1 MNDEHIEQLLRKAPR
16 APAPAGLL
24 EKLRADIALPRRIET
39 SPVAPSEA
47 VPLIRRWFPALS
59 FAVIFLACLA
69 AIAVQTNQIA
79 GLKRENAA
87 LQTSAEN
94 LEQLRRDNAEYPR
107 LKAAQTELDRL
118 RRDYAELQQLR
129 SEVAQLRAQAQEIQ
143 NLRAENRSLLTRS
156 QGQTGAD
163 DDFFARNAAALGN
176 ARAKAESVACINN
189 LKQIGLAA
197 RIWANDNSD
206 NSDVFPS
213 NWLMMTNELATPKIL
228 ICPSDKGR
236 SAASDWRQFS
246 PANVRYEFLNPNGT
260 DRQPT
265 AVLARCPI
273 HNHVC
278 LSDGS
283 VQQLGDHR
291 RIGVNA
297 HDNKYYIIDP
307 PQPAWDAEAPE
318 RRRYGLSPNTGNSAP
333 SGRGSTQKIK
343 EDFLRRYGL
352 TPTNAPTTN

>member
-16 APAPAGLL
+16 TPAPAGLL
-24 EKLRADIALPRRIET
+24 EKLQTDITLPRRLAT
-39 SPVAPSEA
+39 RPVPSTEA
-47 VPLIRRWFPALS
+47 VSLIRRWFPALS

-129 SEVAQLRAQAQEIQ
+129 SEVAQVRAQAQEIQ

-163 DDFFARNAAALGN
+163 DDFFARNDDALGK

-236 SAASDWRQFS
+236 SAASDWPSRAASS
-246 PANVRYEFLNPNGT
+246 PWRHSRFCYSWCS
-260 DRQPT
+260 T
-265 AVLARCPI
+265 AASMP
-273 HNHVC
+273 
-278 LSDGS
+278 
-283 VQQLGDHR
+283 
-291 RIGVNA
+291 
-297 HDNKYYIIDP
+297 
-307 PQPAWDAEAPE
+307 
-318 RRRYGLSPNTGNSAP
+318 
-333 SGRGSTQKIK
+333 
-343 EDFLRRYGL
+343 
-352 TPTNAPTTN
+352 